1 MQDVDDKVKVINVQ
15 KVEEKDIGKIE
26 QVKQIIRGLLK
37 ALYDDKFTNFLLSSG
52 FLYMIYVGIIE
63 EYYLVSVIYGFAFFK
78 FKQCS
83 AGPLLL
89 KRKRYDNEGRCGC
102 VYTDTHTVEYHSAIK
117 KNEKCHLQQ
126 LGWTYRLSY

>member
-78 FKQCS
+78 FTDFRS
-83 AGPLLL
+83 AYQYVKELINEY
-89 KRKRYDNEGRCGC
+89 KKKKDNINEDTLVEGAFIYEEINNEER
-102 VYTDTHTVEYHSAIK
+102 DLNIK
-117 KNEKCHLQQ
+117 K
-126 LGWTYRLSY
+126 